1 MVSRP
6 GSVSSASSSQPSVNL
21 SSFSEKISI
30 LPDGVSSLFATG
42 SSRNFFMDTTGA
54 CSSIYT
60 PISTASSQVGS
71 FGLFSRAFSYC
82 SLMRSSSVLPS
93 VNSSATPNF
102 SAMSVAIS

>member
-1 MVSRP
+1 MVSKP
-6 GSVSSASSSQPSVNL
+6 GSVSSASSSQPSVNS
-21 SSFSEKISI
+21 SSFSENISI

-54 CSSIYT
+54 CSSMYT

>member
-1 MVSRP
+1 M
-6 GSVSSASSSQPSVNL
+6 
-21 SSFSEKISI
+21 
-30 LPDGVSSLFATG
+30 
-42 SSRNFFMDTTGA
+42 
-54 CSSIYT
+54 YT